1 MRNFLTLILILSG
14 TMLAVAQQTPQY
26 TMYMFNKMAFNP
38 AYAGLDNSLSITG
51 AFRRQWDGFEDA
63 PTTQNVNVHMPFYFL
78 SSGVGLSLEN
88 DALGVSRNTT
98 AKFSY
103 NYQLPIGR
111 TGILAMGMSAGVVQ
125 QQLDGSELRTPDGIY
140 EGITID
146 HQDVLL
152 PNANVSEI
160 APTFDA
166 GVYFM
171 SERLEIGFS
180 VLNLTEQS
188 IEFETFNI
196 TPVRTYF
203 FNAGSHFDI
212 GRSLTFHPSVLIKS
226 DVVQTQADFS
236 AIVSYDDNIFL
247 GASFRGYNANTQDA
261 VAIIGG
267 WKLSENLTVGYSYD
281 ITLSGL
287 RDTSSGTH
295 EVMVNYNL
303 NKVIGAGKPPRIIY
317 NPRFL

>member
-1 MRNFLTLILILSG
+1 MRNYFTLLFILCGLVTLT
-14 TMLAVAQQTPQY
+14 AQQTPQY

-51 AFRRQWDGFEDA
+51 ALRRQWEDFEGA
-63 PTTQNVNVHMPFYFL
+63 PTTQNINVHMPFYFL

-88 DALGVSRNTT
+88 DVIGAERNMT

-111 TGILAMGMSAGVVQ
+111 TGILAMGLSAGIIQ
-125 QQLDGSELRTPDGIY
+125 KSLDGTQLRTPDGNY
-140 EGITID
+140 EGNTID

-152 PNANVSEI
+152 PSSEVTEL

-166 GVYFM
+166 GIYYM
-171 SERLEIGFS
+171 SERFEAGFS
-180 VLNLTEQS
+180 VLNVAEQS
-188 IEFETFNI
+188 IEFEMLNI

-203 FNAGSHFDI
+203 FTAGSRFDI
-212 GRSLTFHPSVLIKS
+212 GRSFTLHPSVLVKS
-226 DVVQTQADFS
+226 DATQMQADFS
-236 AIVSYDDNIFL
+236 AIMSYNDNIFA
-247 GASFRGYNANTQDA
+247 GASFRGYSADTQDA

-267 WKLSENLTVGYSYD
+267 WRLSENLTLGYSYD

-287 RDTSSGTH
+287 RNVNSGTH
-295 EVMVNYNL
+295 EIMVNYNL